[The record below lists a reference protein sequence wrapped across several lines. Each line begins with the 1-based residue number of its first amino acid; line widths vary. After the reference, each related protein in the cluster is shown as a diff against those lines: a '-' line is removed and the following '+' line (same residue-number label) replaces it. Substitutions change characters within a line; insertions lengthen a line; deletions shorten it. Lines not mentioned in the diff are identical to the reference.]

1 MSNAALRATAHIHE
15 DDAPDL
21 AEDVA
26 TLRRVVGSLAAEA
39 SDLGMHLVDIAGS
52 IQDTAAQSREH
63 AALFSRLTRSAT
75 AIAGANGDIA
85 RALGETDTLAASA
98 RAVLGEQAVQLDGS
112 IAAIDHMVTASNEIG
127 TEISAFS
134 GALADVGR
142 LADGIGTIARQTN
155 LLALNA
161 AIEAA
166 RAGEAGKGFA
176 VVAAEVRALS
186 LETSN
191 TTASIQKTL
200 QELRA
205 RIDRLE
211 AAGEGARVSAQG
223 VKSTASA
230 VQGSFAGVEEVMSKI
245 LDSASSL
252 AATTGAVDKECSEFA
267 ASIGAASA
275 EIIRSNDMLQGASAK
290 VGEVVAISERIIQAT
305 ASAGIE
311 TPDSPYIRL
320 VQDLA
325 GEVSARF
332 AAAVRSGEIGMDAL
346 FDRQYRPIPGSDP
359 VQMTT
364 RFTDFTDRVLPAIQ
378 EPVVARDR
386 RIAFCAAID
395 ENGYLPTHNKSF
407 SEPQRPGD
415 PAWNMAN
422 CRNRR
427 IFDDR
432 VGLAAGRSTEPFLL
446 QTYRRD
452 MGGGQFVLM
461 KDISAPIT
469 VNGRHWGG
477 LRLAIRV

>member
-1 MSNAALRATAHIHE
+1 MPIAALRETADTLE
-15 DDAPDL
+15 EEEPADAGAL
-21 AEDVA
+21 REVVA
-26 TLRRVVGSLAAEA
+26 ALAAEA
-39 SDLGMHLVDIAGS
+39 SGLGLHLVDIAGS

-63 AALFSRLTRSAT
+63 AGLFTRLTQSAA
-75 AIAGANGDIA
+75 AIAGTNGDIA
-85 RALGETDTLAASA
+85 RALGETDQLAASA
-98 RAVLGEQAVQLDGS
+98 RTVLGEQAARLDGS

-142 LADGIGTIARQTN
+142 LADAIGTIARQTN

-211 AAGEGARVSAQG
+211 AAGEGARVSAEG
-223 VKSTASA
+223 VKATASG
-230 VQGSFAGVEEVMSKI
+230 VQGSFSGVEEVMSKI
-245 LDSASSL
+245 LDSASTL
-252 AATTGAVDKECSEFA
+252 AATTGAVDRECSEFA
-267 ASIGAASA
+267 RSIGAASA
-275 EIIRSNDMLQGASAK
+275 EIIRSNEVLQGASGK
-290 VGEVVAISERIIQAT
+290 VGEVVTISERIIQAT

-311 TPDSPYIRL
+311 TPDTPYIRL
-320 VQDLA
+320 VQQLA
-325 GEVSARF
+325 DEVSGRF
-332 AAAVRSGEIGMDAL
+332 SAAVRSGEIGLDAL
-346 FDRQYRPIPGSDP
+346 FDRQYRPVPGTDP

-378 EPVVARDR
+378 EPAAAADG
-386 RIAFCAAID
+386 RIAFCAAVD
-395 ENGYLPTHNKSF
+395 ENGYLPTHNRKF

-415 PAWNMAN
+415 PAWNTAN

-427 IFDDR
+427 IFNDR
-432 VGLAAGRSTEPFLL
+432 VGLAAGRNTEPFLL

-461 KDISAPIT
+461 KDISAPI
-469 VNGRHWGG
+469 VVDGRHWGG

>member
-1 MSNAALRATAHIHE
+1 MSNAALRETADTWE
-15 DDAPDL
+15 EGTPAPSADT
-21 AEDVA
+21 EV
-26 TLRRVVGSLAAEA
+26 LRKVVGSLAAEA
-39 SDLGMHLVDIAGS
+39 SDLGLHLVDIAGS

-63 AALFSRLTRSAT
+63 AALFTRLTQAAT
-75 AIAGANGDIA
+75 AIAGTNGDIA
-85 RALGETDTLAASA
+85 RALGETDQLAASA
-98 RAVLGEQAVQLDGS
+98 RKVLGEQAAQLDGS
-112 IAAIDHMVTASNEIG
+112 IAAIDHMVAASDEIG

-142 LADGIGTIARQTN
+142 LADAIGTIARQTN

-166 RAGEAGKGFA
+166 RAGDAGKGFA

-211 AAGEGARVSAQG
+211 AAGEGARVSAEG
-223 VKSTASA
+223 VKATASD

-267 ASIGAASA
+267 QAINSASS
-275 EIIRSNDMLQGASAK
+275 EIIRCNEMLQGASGK
-290 VGEVVAISERIIQAT
+290 VGEVVTISERIIQAT

-320 VQDLA
+320 VQRLA
-325 GEVSARF
+325 DEISDRF
-332 AAAVRSGEIGMDAL
+332 SEAVQRGEIAMEAL
-346 FDRQYRPIPGSDP
+346 FDRQYRPIPGTDP
-359 VQMTT
+359 VQMMA
-364 RFTDFTDRVLPAIQ
+364 RFTDFTDRILPAIQ
-378 EPVVARDR
+378 EPAVATDE
-386 RIAFCAAID
+386 RIAFCAAVD
-395 ENGYLPTHNKSF
+395 ENGYLPTHNRKF

-415 PAWNMAN
+415 AVWNTAN

-427 IFDDR
+427 IFNDR
-432 VGLAAGRSTEPFLL
+432 VGLAAGRNAEPFLL

-477 LRLAIRV
+477 LRLAIRA

>member
-1 MSNAALRATAHIHE
+1 MSSAALLEKTHVFEEETPADATA
-15 DDAPDL
+15 
-21 AEDVA
+21 
-26 TLRRVVGSLAAEA
+26 LRRVVGSLAGEA
-39 SDLGMHLVDIAGS
+39 SDLGLHLVDIAGS

-63 AALFSRLTRSAT
+63 AALSATLTRSAM
-75 AIAGANGDIA
+75 AIAGTNGDIA
-85 RALGETDTLAASA
+85 RALGETDALAGNA
-98 RAVLGEQAVQLDGS
+98 RRMLGEQAVQLDGS
-112 IAAIDHMVTASNEIG
+112 IAAIDHMVAASNEIG
-127 TEISAFS
+127 TEIAAFS

-142 LADGIGTIARQTN
+142 LADAIGTIARQTN

-166 RAGEAGKGFA
+166 RAGDAGKGFA

-205 RIDRLE
+205 RIDKLE
-211 AAGEGARVSAQG
+211 AAGDGARVSAQD
-223 VKSTASA
+223 VKTTATV
-230 VQGSFAGVEEVMSKI
+230 VQGSFAGVEEAMSKI

-252 AATTGAVDKECSEFA
+252 AATSGAVDRECSEFA
-267 ASIGAASA
+267 RSIGEVSTD
-275 EIIRSNDMLQGASAK
+275 IIRSNEMLQGASGK

-320 VQDLA
+320 VQQLA
-325 GEVSARF
+325 DEVSARF
-332 AAAVRSGEIGMDAL
+332 AAGVRNGEIGMAAL
-346 FDRQYRPIPGSDP
+346 FDRQYRPIPGTDP

-364 RFTDFTDRVLPAIQ
+364 AFTAFTDRVLPAIQ
-378 EPVVARDR
+378 EPAVAGDSRV
-386 RIAFCAAID
+386 AFCAAID
-395 ENGYLPTHNKSF
+395 ENGYLPTHNRAF
-407 SEPQRPGD
+407 SEPQKPDD
-415 PAWNMAN
+415 PAWNTAN

-427 IFDDR
+427 IFNDR
-432 VGLAAGRSTEPFLL
+432 VGLAAGRNTEPFLL

-452 MGGGQFVLM
+452 MGGGQYVLM
-461 KDISAPIT
+461 KDISAPIF
-469 VNGRHWGG
+469 VDGRHWGG

>member
-1 MSNAALRATAHIHE
+1 MSNAALRETAHRREE
-15 DDAPDL
+15 DMPEPLADA
-21 AEDVA
+21 AV
-26 TLRRVVGSLAAEA
+26 LRRVVGALAAEA
-39 SDLGMHLVDIAGS
+39 SDLGLHLVDIAGS

-63 AALFSRLTRSAT
+63 ATLFTRLTQSAT
-75 AIAGANGDIA
+75 AIASANGGIA
-85 RALGETDTLAASA
+85 RALGETDQLAASA
-98 RAVLGEQAVQLDGS
+98 RKVLGEQAVQLDGS

-127 TEISAFS
+127 TEIAAFS

-142 LADGIGTIARQTN
+142 LADAIGTIARQTN

-166 RAGEAGKGFA
+166 RAGDAGKGFA

-211 AAGEGARVSAQG
+211 AAGEGARVSAEG
-223 VKSTASA
+223 VKVTASD

-267 ASIGAASA
+267 RSIRAASA
-275 EIIRSNDMLQGASAK
+275 EIIRSNTVLQGASGK
-290 VGEVVAISERIIQAT
+290 VGEVVTISERIIQAT

-311 TPDSPYIRL
+311 TPDSPYINL
-320 VQDLA
+320 VQTLA
-325 GEVSARF
+325 DEVSARF
-332 AAAVRSGEIGMDAL
+332 SAAVLSGEIGMEAL
-346 FDRQYRPIPGSDP
+346 FDRQYRPIAGSDP
-359 VQMTT
+359 VQMMT

-378 EPVVARDR
+378 EPAVATDE

-395 ENGYLPTHNKSF
+395 DQGYLPTHNRKF

-415 PAWNMAN
+415 PAWNTAN

-427 IFDDR
+427 IFNDR
-432 VGLAAGRSTEPFLL
+432 VGLAAGRNKQPFLV

>member
-1 MSNAALRATAHIHE
+1 MFNAALRETAE
-15 DDAPDL
+15 SREEELPADAE
-21 AEDVA
+21 A
-26 TLRRVVGSLAAEA
+26 LRRVMGSLAAEA
-39 SDLGMHLVDIAGS
+39 SDLGLHLVDIAGS
-52 IQDTAAQSREH
+52 IQDTATQSREH
-63 AALFSRLTRSAT
+63 AALFTRLTQSAT
-75 AIAGANGDIA
+75 AIASANGDIA
-85 RALGETDTLAASA
+85 RALGETDKMAASA
-98 RAVLGEQAVQLDGS
+98 RQVLGEQAAQLDGS

-142 LADGIGTIARQTN
+142 LADAIGTIARQTN

-166 RAGEAGKGFA
+166 RAGDAGKGFA
-176 VVAAEVRALS
+176 VVASEVRALS

-205 RIDRLE
+205 RIDKLE
-211 AAGEGARVSAQG
+211 AAGEEARVSAVG
-223 VKSTASA
+223 VKTTACE

-252 AATTGAVDKECSEFA
+252 AATTGAVDRECGEFA
-267 ASIGAASA
+267 RSIGAASA
-275 EIIRSNDMLQGASAK
+275 EIIRSNEMLQNASAK
-290 VGEVVAISERIIQAT
+290 VGEVVTISERIIQAT
-305 ASAGIE
+305 ARAGIE
-311 TPDSPYIRL
+311 TPDSPYIQR
-320 VQDLA
+320 VQQLA

-332 AAAVRSGEIGMDAL
+332 SAAVLSGEIGMDAL
-346 FDRQYRPIPGSDP
+346 FDRQYRPIPGTDP
-359 VQMTT
+359 VQMMT
-364 RFTDFTDRVLPAIQ
+364 RYTDFTDRALPAIQ
-378 EPVVARDR
+378 EPAVATDE

-395 ENGYLPTHNKSF
+395 ENGYLPTHNRKF

-415 PAWNMAN
+415 PAWNTAN

-427 IFDDR
+427 IFNDR
-432 VGLAAGRSTEPFLL
+432 VGLAAGRNKEPFLL

-461 KDISAPIT
+461 KDISAPIL

-477 LRLAIRV
+477 LRLAIRA

>member
-1 MSNAALRATAHIHE
+1 MSSAALRKTTDTWEEGAVEPLA
-15 DDAPDL
+15 DA
-21 AEDVA
+21 A

-39 SDLGMHLVDIAGS
+39 SDLGLHLVDIAGS

-63 AALFSRLTRSAT
+63 AALFTRLTQSAT
-75 AIAGANGDIA
+75 AIAGTNGDIA
-85 RALGETDTLAASA
+85 RALGETDQLAASA
-98 RAVLGEQAVQLDGS
+98 RKVLGEQAVQLDGS

-127 TEISAFS
+127 AEISAFA

-142 LADGIGTIARQTN
+142 LADAIGTIARQTN

-166 RAGEAGKGFA
+166 RAGDAGKGFA

-211 AAGEGARVSAQG
+211 GAGEGARVSAEG
-223 VKSTASA
+223 VKTTASQ

-267 ASIGAASA
+267 RSIGAASA
-275 EIIRSNDMLQGASAK
+275 QIIRSNEMLQDASAK
-290 VGEVVAISERIIQAT
+290 VGEVVTISERIIQAT

-311 TPDSPYIRL
+311 TPDSPYINL
-320 VQDLA
+320 VQHLA
-325 GEVSARF
+325 DTVSLRF
-332 AAAVRSGEIGMDAL
+332 AEAVRSGEIGMEAL
-346 FDRQYRPIPGSDP
+346 FDRQYRPVPGTDP
-359 VQMTT
+359 VQMAT

-378 EPVVARDR
+378 EPAVAGDE

-395 ENGYLPTHNKSF
+395 ENGYLPTHNQKF
-407 SEPQRPGD
+407 SAPQRPDD
-415 PAWNMAN
+415 PAWNTAN

-427 IFDDR
+427 IFNDR
-432 VGLAAGRSTEPFLL
+432 VGLAAGRNKEPFLL

-452 MGGGQFVLM
+452 MGGEQFVLM

-469 VNGRHWGG
+469 VDGRHWGG
-477 LRLAIRV
+477 LRLAVRV

>member
-1 MSNAALRATAHIHE
+1 MSNAALRETAHRRQE
-15 DDAPDL
+15 DMPEPQADA
-21 AEDVA
+21 AV
-26 TLRRVVGSLAAEA
+26 LRRVVGALAAEA
-39 SDLGMHLVDIAGS
+39 SDLGLHLVDIAGS

-63 AALFSRLTRSAT
+63 ATLFTRLTQSAT
-75 AIAGANGDIA
+75 AIASANGGIA
-85 RALGETDTLAASA
+85 RALGETDQLAASA
-98 RAVLGEQAVQLDGS
+98 RKVLGEQAVQLDGS

-127 TEISAFS
+127 TEIAAFS

-142 LADGIGTIARQTN
+142 LADAIGTIARQTN

-166 RAGEAGKGFA
+166 RAGDAGKGFA

-211 AAGEGARVSAQG
+211 AAGEGARVSAEG
-223 VKSTASA
+223 VKVTASD

-267 ASIGAASA
+267 RSIGAASA
-275 EIIRSNDMLQGASAK
+275 EIIRSNTVLQGASGK
-290 VGEVVAISERIIQAT
+290 VGEVVTISERIIQAT

-311 TPDSPYIRL
+311 TPDSPYINL
-320 VQDLA
+320 VQTLA
-325 GEVSARF
+325 DEVSARF
-332 AAAVRSGEIGMDAL
+332 SAAVLSGEIGMEAL
-346 FDRQYRPIPGSDP
+346 FDRQYRPIAGSDP
-359 VQMTT
+359 VQMMT

-378 EPVVARDR
+378 EPAVATDE

-395 ENGYLPTHNKSF
+395 DQGYLPTHNRKF

-415 PAWNMAN
+415 PAWNTAN

-427 IFDDR
+427 IFNDR
-432 VGLAAGRSTEPFLL
+432 VGLAAGRNKQPFLV

>member
-1 MSNAALRATAHIHE
+1 MSNAALREHREEEPAA
-15 DDAPDL
+15 DA
-21 AEDVA
+21 AA
-26 TLRRVVGSLAAEA
+26 LRRVVASLAAEA
-39 SDLGMHLVDIAGS
+39 SDLGLHLVDIAGS

-63 AALFSRLTRSAT
+63 ATLFTRLTQSAT

-85 RALGETDTLAASA
+85 RALGETDTLAANA
-98 RAVLGEQAVQLDGS
+98 RTVLGEQAAQLDGS

-142 LADGIGTIARQTN
+142 LADAIGTIARQTN

-166 RAGEAGKGFA
+166 RAGDAGKGFA

-186 LETSN
+186 LETS
-191 TTASIQKTL
+191 TTTGSIQKTL
-200 QELRA
+200 QALRA

-211 AAGEGARVSAQG
+211 AAGEAARISAVG
-223 VKSTASA
+223 VKTTAA
-230 VQGSFAGVEEVMSKI
+230 QVQGSFSGVEEVMSKI

-252 AATTGAVDKECSEFA
+252 AATTGAVDRECSEFA
-267 ASIGAASA
+267 RSVSAASA
-275 EIIRSNDMLQGASAK
+275 EIIRSDEMLQGASGK
-290 VGEVVAISERIIQAT
+290 VGEVVTISERIIQAT
-305 ASAGIE
+305 ARAGIE
-311 TPDSPYIRL
+311 TPDGPYIRL
-320 VQDLA
+320 VQQLA
-325 GEVSARF
+325 DAVSARF
-332 AAAVRSGEIGMDAL
+332 SAAVLSGEIGMDAL

-359 VQMTT
+359 VQMMA
-364 RFTDFTDRVLPAIQ
+364 RFTDFTDRALPAIQ
-378 EPVVARDR
+378 EPALAADG

-395 ENGYLPTHNKSF
+395 ENGYLPTHNRKF

-415 PAWNMAN
+415 HAWNTAN

-427 IFDDR
+427 VFNDR
-432 VGLAAGRSTEPFLL
+432 VGLAAGRNREPFLV

-461 KDISAPIT
+461 KDISAPIL
-469 VNGRHWGG
+469 VDGRHWGG
-477 LRLAIRV
+477 LRLAIRA